1 MNKHTRIW
9 SLQEAKAKFSEV
21 VKRAQTEGP
30 QTVTVHG
37 KPAVEIAAIGGE
49 RSAIDETGAGLVKIL
64 EKSPLREFGDNAFKR
79 TKMKVTSRRIDL

>member
-1 MNKHTRIW
+1 MNKHTRVW

-37 KPAVEIAAIGGE
+37 KTAVLITSPGSSILKAPSIDDIVAAFQACPLTNFEIP
-49 RSAIDETGAGLVKIL
+49 R
-64 EKSPLREFGDNAFKR
+64 PR
-79 TKMKVTSRRIDL
+79 TCGKFRNVDL

>member
-30 QTVTVHG
+30 ADQ
-37 KPAVEIAAIGGE
+37 
-49 RSAIDETGAGLVKIL
+49 
-64 EKSPLREFGDNAFKR
+64 LRFMAKQL
-79 TKMKVTSRRIDL
+79 S